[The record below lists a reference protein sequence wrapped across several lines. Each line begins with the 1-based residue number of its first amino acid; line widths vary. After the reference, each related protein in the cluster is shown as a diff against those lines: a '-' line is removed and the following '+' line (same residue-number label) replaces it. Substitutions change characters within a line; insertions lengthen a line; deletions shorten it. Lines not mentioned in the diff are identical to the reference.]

1 MSLGAY
7 RGDDEEVREEEEG
20 EDSGCYEAGD
30 VESLVDDY
38 GAEEGAGEC
47 ADSGEESVE
56 GEKFGACH
64 AAVFFDAA
72 SDFGEG

>member
-1 MSLGAY
+1 MKQAMLN
-7 RGDDEEVREEEEG
+7 
-20 EDSGCYEAGD
+20 
-30 VESLVDDY
+30 DY

-72 SDFGEG
+72 ADFGEG